1 MLSPITRR
9 HALGKMHRGGIGVEL
24 NSEKAYQ
31 YFLAAAKLEHEFAQ
45 FAAANALLSGTGVEK
60 NVQGAVD
67 WFRKCAEKGNPFAAY
82 QPGVLFSA
90 GQEIS
95 IDDSLAQ
102 KFYSIAISGFISLDL
117 KQPNAGIERKIAQ
130 MFCSRNG
137 TAQNYAAAVQ
147 WFSISAAKGDPYSQ
161 FQFARMIQKGEGT
174 PVDELK
180 AQLIYAAA
188 ISGFLKILQEKPDAD
203 LLYKVGMMYEAGLG
217 TKRKLSSAKQY
228 YTEAAA
234 EGNVHAQL
242 RLNQI
247 QAYQNQAAVSA
258 VMGLFN
264 AFAYS
269 LGDNIK
275 DSTTRKYRHDRK
287 LIQKQKVLKE
297 VHGHQYDDHE
307 EMM

>member
-1 MLSPITRR
+1 M
-9 HALGKMHRGGIGVEL
+9 
-24 NSEKAYQ
+24 
-31 YFLAAAKLEHEFAQ
+31 
-45 FAAANALLSGTGVEK
+45 
-60 NVQGAVD
+60 
-67 WFRKCAEKGNPFAAY
+67 
-82 QPGVLFSA
+82 
-90 GQEIS
+90 
-95 IDDSLAQ
+95 
-102 KFYSIAISGFISLDL
+102 
-117 KQPNAGIERKIAQ
+117 
-130 MFCSRNG
+130 
-137 TAQNYAAAVQ
+137 
-147 WFSISAAKGDPYSQ
+147 
-161 FQFARMIQKGEGT
+161 
-174 PVDELK
+174 
-180 AQLIYAAA
+180 
-188 ISGFLKILQEKPDAD
+188 LQEKPDAD

-217 TKRKLSSAKQY
+217 TKRDLSTAKQY

-287 LIQKQKVLKE
+287 LMQKQKTLKE
-297 VHGHQYDDHE
+297 VHGHQYDEQE